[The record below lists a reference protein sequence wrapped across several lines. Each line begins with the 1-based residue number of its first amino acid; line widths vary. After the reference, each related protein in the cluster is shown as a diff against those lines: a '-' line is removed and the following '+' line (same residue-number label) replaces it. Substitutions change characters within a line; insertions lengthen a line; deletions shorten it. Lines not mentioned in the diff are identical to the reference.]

1 MMPNGSLSNSN
12 GPTPILSAPAEPQ
25 LVPPVTP
32 GQMNLIFYLVG
43 LGGLILLAGFTIAGW
58 DNLQSFFDLKNL
70 VVFLALVI
78 ASSVC
83 NYFPFRVP
91 PNLFMALSMLLYLT
105 GYMIFPPVPAA
116 LIAVIASIIFELW
129 AVKRGP
135 AYAART
141 AGMYVF
147 CAGLSCLT
155 YQGLGGKPPAGD
167 LSLEMIVPVLGGFLV
182 FRFFNELVVGLT
194 QYLQGYGPWAIRDHI
209 VPLTG
214 IYLTLLPGALVLAI
228 IKISIGPG
236 AFLIGCALVTVTG
249 FIMNR
254 ATTARE
260 KEASQLTLVR
270 QLNERLAR
278 QNDRQLDLGDR
289 INQTLDSFLTLVREY
304 ASTSHEQEAAVVEIT
319 STIEELSRTASQ
331 IAGAADN
338 VALAA
343 DQAIEAADS
352 GQQAV
357 NATIDSINE
366 VSQKVREIADKISDL
381 NSKSERIGEIVTV
394 INSIA
399 GEIRLLALNATIE
412 ASGAGQFGRRF
423 SIVANEV
430 NQLADRSR
438 EALQQIKQII
448 TEIQAA
454 TVSSRR
460 VTEEGLQRMERGVT
474 MVSRSER
481 ANQEIISV
489 VQKTA
494 QAAAAISLATQQQRS
509 ASEQVVTSIHDV
521 AVMIG
526 QNAEKVASVSV
537 ASLDLKRVAGEL
549 RAED

>member
-1 MMPNGSLSNSN
+1 
-12 GPTPILSAPAEPQ
+12 
-25 LVPPVTP
+25 
-32 GQMNLIFYLVG
+32 MNLVFYGIGLVAAVVLLSLLIF
-43 LGGLILLAGFTIAGW
+43 
-58 DNLQSFFDLKNL
+58 DFDTLKPYFEVKFY
-70 VVFLALVI
+70 VVFFSLVI
-78 ASSVC
+78 ASSTC

-91 PNLFMALSMLLYLT
+91 PNLYMALSMLLYLT
-105 GYMIFPPVPAA
+105 TFLILPPLAAA
-116 LIAVIASIIFELW
+116 LVPVIASLIFELIV
-129 AVKRGP
+129 VKRGP

-141 AGMYVF
+141 SGMYAI
-147 CAGLSCLT
+147 CTILARLT
-155 YQGLGGKPPAGD
+155 YESLGPKSPSGD
-167 LSLEMIVPVLGGFLV
+167 VSLDMILPLLVAFLV
-182 FRFFNELVVGLT
+182 FRSVNELGIGLT
-194 QYLQGYGPWAIRDHI
+194 QYMQGYGLSTFWGHI
-209 VPLTG
+209 LQVTS
-214 IYLTLLPGALVLAI
+214 IYLLLLPGALVLALLV
-228 IKISIGPG
+228 SNIGPV
-236 AFLIGCALVTVTG
+236 AFAVSCGLVTITG
-249 FIMNR
+249 FILNR

-260 KEASQLTLVR
+260 KEATQLVLVSE
-270 QLNERLAR
+270 LNQRLAR
-278 QNDRQLDLGDR
+278 QNERQLELGNR
-289 INQTLDSFLTLVREY
+289 INITLDSFLNMVRDY
-304 ASTSHEQEAAVVEIT
+304 AGTSHEQEAAVVEIT

-338 VALAA
+338 VAVAA
-343 DQAIEAADS
+343 ERAIEAAVS
-352 GQQAV
+352 GQGAV
-357 NATIDSINE
+357 NATIESINE
-366 VSQKVREIADKISDL
+366 VSAKVREIADKISDL

-448 TEIQAA
+448 GEIQMA

-460 VTEEGLQRMERGVT
+460 VTEEGLQRMEHGVET
-474 MVSRSER
+474 VSRSER
-481 ANQEIISV
+481 ANQEIIEV

-537 ASLDLKRVAGEL
+537 ASLDLKHIASEL
-549 RAED
+549 TEED